1 MDTQKSTMTYYDI
14 ASGPPVFH
22 PCAPNPWKARY
33 ALNFSKTSYR
43 TTWVPLPDVA
53 ATRTK
58 LGVPAVR
65 KHADGT
71 DFLTLPILHD
81 PSSPTSSS
89 STTQQ
94 QQQHQE
100 KGTLVGD
107 SFDIALHLH
116 NKPSSPDD
124 GGEGGA
130 HPPLFPPNSL
140 ALHRAFNAHLDA
152 LFSESGG
159 VQLVMSYIP
168 FDPATAEAT
177 KAKMARRVG
186 VSRWEDL
193 EVPPGSEQRKSMLAA
208 FEAALGSGLAA
219 WFVRRDEG
227 PFLEGREPMYADM
240 IIGGWLQFMR
250 NCLPEWEEMRGW
262 HGGLWGRLH
271 DALEEWAQVL

>member
-1 MDTQKSTMTYYDI
+1 MTFYDI
-14 ASGPPVFH
+14 ASGPPVH
-22 PCAPNPWKARY
+22 PFAPNPWKARY

-65 KHADGT
+65 KHADGS

-81 PSSPTSSS
+81 PSSTTSSS

-94 QQQHQE
+94 QE
-100 KGTLVGD
+100 RGTLVGD

-116 NKPSSPDD
+116 NEHSSSNYD

-130 HPPLFPPNSL
+130 HPPLFPPNTL
-140 ALHRAFNAHLDA
+140 ALHRAFNAHVDT
-152 LFSESGG
+152 LFSLNGSA
-159 VQLVMSYIP
+159 QLAGYYMT

-177 KAKMARRVG
+177 KADMARRIG
-186 VSRWEDL
+186 LSRWEDL
-193 EVPPGSEQRKSMLAA
+193 ELPPGSEQRKSTLAA

-219 WFVRRDEG
+219 WFVHRDEG

-240 IIGGWLQFMR
+240 IVGGWLQMMR